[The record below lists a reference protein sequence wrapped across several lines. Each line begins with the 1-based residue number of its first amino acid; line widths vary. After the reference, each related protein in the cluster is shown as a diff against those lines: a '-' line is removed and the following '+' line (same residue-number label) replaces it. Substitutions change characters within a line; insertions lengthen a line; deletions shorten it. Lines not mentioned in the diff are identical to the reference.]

1 MGRPQALRPIFDAY
15 PRGVVAMAT
24 IRKKPIL
31 GRIAA
36 KFVNFQF
43 FEDDVTVQQ
52 DVPQALDLG
61 DDADRLRRA
70 RLCLLPQ
77 PAHGGRRRRNPSKT
91 PMNSLD
97 PERRLKSRLGKIC

>member
-52 DVPQALDLG
+52 DVPEPSTWAMMLIGSAGLG
-61 DDADRLRRA
+61 FACCRSR
-70 RLCLLPQ
+70 Q
-77 PAHGGRRRRNPSKT
+77 GGRRRRNPSET

>member
-77 PAHGGRRRRNPSKT
+77 PAGRSPPSGPSET

>member
-52 DVPQALDLG
+52 DVPEPSTWAMMLIGSAGLG
-61 DDADRLRRA
+61 FACCRSRRRA
-70 RLCLLPQ
+70 VAAVGTRAKLL
-77 PAHGGRRRRNPSKT
+77 
-91 PMNSLD
+91 
-97 PERRLKSRLGKIC
+97 